1 MNVLLLFNWIVFHL
15 LLSIRSLCLRVKK
28 LSLHQDG
35 LENNES
41 GDARKTKIVR
51 PEDKILEEPVVVKGI
66 RGRRRVLCPVRV
78 APANGSNR
86 PVTNISPPQQIQSSL
101 ASSNS
106 PAKASSGKSTP
117 VTRAAQSRG
126 RSASPASPSPV
137 RPNRTS
143 ALRQNTTQSQKT
155 KSPSV
160 PVLESQVRLRANS
173 KSPRVSSAPCS
184 PRQLPM
190 TEQDVQQLK
199 RRSLEMASK
208 TINGT
213 PKSSPPKSES
223 VPVIDPQHPPLSS
236 LGKQGTFTKE
246 KSSSPETAAAKLEE
260 DQSVKIPPKVPP
272 KPKIPP
278 AAKPALPKKPSRF
291 NNGPSPLSSPRS
303 KGSPALSRR
312 SVSSASIGSDST
324 SATTT
329 WSGVDEQSSTP
340 PQKRTPPKK
349 VVASKI
355 ASLWKQVEE
364 SRSKQKNEQP
374 DVRKWISRG
383 DSAKPNTEDKAVGTA
398 SPEQQT
404 PRPIVSSGTFEK
416 LSSFSN
422 TQQVPV
428 ITPTGSNS
436 PSTSD
441 KRSPP
446 SRLPFR
452 LPRFGRSSQS
462 TTPTTPTLPTPPSPG
477 FDVSGAADTED
488 KRKFRVTAL

>member
-1 MNVLLLFNWIVFHL
+1 MTLTNQHIFIP
-15 LLSIRSLCLRVKK
+15 RSLCLRVKQMA
-28 LSLHQDG
+28 LHQEG
-35 LENNES
+35 LENNEG
-41 GDARKTKIVR
+41 GDLRKTKIVR
-51 PEDKILEEPVVVKGI
+51 PEDQKFLEDPMAIKGI

-78 APANGSNR
+78 IPINGPNR
-86 PVTNISPPQQIQSSL
+86 PVVNTSPPQQQQAQATTII
-101 ASSNS
+101 S
-106 PAKASSGKSTP
+106 PAKINGSKTTP
-117 VTRAAQSRG
+117 VSRAAQSRG

-143 ALRQNTTQSQKT
+143 ALRQNTTQSQKS
-155 KSPSV
+155 KYPSV
-160 PVLESQVRLRANS
+160 PVLESQVRMRSNS

-184 PRQLPM
+184 PRQLPVV
-190 TEQDVQQLK
+190 EQDAKQLK

-208 TINGT
+208 ASVASLKLT
-213 PKSSPPKSES
+213 PPKSES
-223 VPVIDPQHPPLSS
+223 VPAIDPQHPPLSS

-246 KSSSPETAAAKLEE
+246 KSSSPESVAAKEE
-260 DQSVKIPPKVPP
+260 EQSIKIPPKVPP
-272 KPKIPP
+272 KPKITQV
-278 AAKPALPKKPSRF
+278 AKPALPKKPSRF

-329 WSGVDEQSSTP
+329 WSGMDDQTSATP

-349 VVASKI
+349 VVTSKI

-364 SRSKQKNEQP
+364 SRSKQKAEQP

-383 DSAKPNTEDKAVGTA
+383 DSAKPSTEDKSVGTGC
-398 SPEQQT
+398 SPDQT

-428 ITPTGSNS
+428 ISPVTVNS
-436 PSTSD
+436 PSSD

-452 LPRFGRSSQS
+452 LPRFGRSSSQS
-462 TTPTTPTLPTPPSPG
+462 STPTTPTLPTPPSPG
-477 FDVSGAADTED
+477 FDVANSSSAETED

>member
-1 MNVLLLFNWIVFHL
+1 MTFCCLVNF
-15 LLSIRSLCLRVKK
+15 RSLCLRVRKMT
-28 LSLHQDG
+28 LNQDG

-41 GDARKTKIVR
+41 CEIRKTKIVR
-51 PEDKILEEPVVVKGI
+51 PEDKIMEEPAAVKGI

-78 APANGSNR
+78 APINGPNR
-86 PVTNISPPQQIQSSL
+86 TVVNSSPPQQTAQTS
-101 ASSNS
+101 ATTS
-106 PAKASSGKSTP
+106 PAKSSGKTTP

-143 ALRQNTTQSQKT
+143 ALRQNTTQSQKA
-155 KSPSV
+155 KCPSV
-160 PVLESQVRLRANS
+160 PALESQVRLRANS

-184 PRQLPM
+184 PRQLPVA
-190 TEQDVQQLK
+190 EQDAQQLK
-199 RRSLEMASK
+199 RRSLEMASR
-208 TINGT
+208 TSNSS

-223 VPVIDPQHPPLSS
+223 VPVIDPQHPPLASI
-236 LGKQGTFTKE
+236 GKQGTFTKE
-246 KSSSPETAAAKLEE
+246 KSSSPEGAAAAKAEE
-260 DQSVKIPPKVPP
+260 EQSVKIPPKVPP
-272 KPKIPP
+272 KPKIPAA

-329 WSGVDEQSSTP
+329 WSGVEDQAPTP

-364 SRSKQKNEQP
+364 SRSKQKTEQP

-383 DSAKPNTEDKAVGTA
+383 DSAKPCTEDKSVGTGC
-398 SPEQQT
+398 SPDQT

-422 TQQVPV
+422 SHQVPV
-428 ITPTGSNS
+428 IPPVATNCPS
-436 PSTSD
+436 PSD

-462 TTPTTPTLPTPPSPG
+462 NTPTTPTLPTPPSPG
-477 FDVSGAADTED
+477 FDVLNSSSSDAED

>member
-1 MNVLLLFNWIVFHL
+1 M
-15 LLSIRSLCLRVKK
+15 
-28 LSLHQDG
+28 SLHQDG
-35 LENNES
+35 LENNEV
-41 GDARKTKIVR
+41 GELRKTKIVR
-51 PEDKILEEPVVVKGI
+51 PEDKMMDEPAVVKGI

-78 APANGSNR
+78 APTNTPNR
-86 PVTNISPPQQIQSSL
+86 PFIHSSPPQQQQQQPSPAASL
-101 ASSNS
+101 S
-106 PAKASSGKSTP
+106 PAKTMSGKSTP
-117 VTRAAQSRG
+117 VSRASQSRG

-160 PVLESQVRLRANS
+160 PALESQVRLRANS

-184 PRQLPM
+184 PRQLPVAD
-190 TEQDVQQLK
+190 QDTNQLK
-199 RRSLEMASK
+199 RRSLEMATK
-208 TINGT
+208 ATNGS
-213 PKSSPPKSES
+213 PKCSPPKSES
-223 VPVIDPQHPPLSS
+223 VPVIDPQHPPLSTI
-236 LGKQGTFTKE
+236 GKQGTFTKE
-246 KSSSPETAAAKLEE
+246 KSSSPEGAAAKLEE
-260 DQSVKIPPKVPP
+260 PESIKIPPKVPP
-272 KPKIPP
+272 KPKIPA

-312 SVSSASIGSDST
+312 SVSSASIGSDSN
-324 SATTT
+324 SVATT
-329 WSGVDEQSSTP
+329 WSGVEEQSSTP

-364 SRSKQKNEQP
+364 SRSKQKTDQP

-398 SPEQQT
+398 SPDT
-404 PRPIVSSGTFEK
+404 TTRPIVSSGTFEK

-428 ITPTGSNS
+428 ITPTATNS
-436 PSTSD
+436 PSSD

-462 TTPTTPTLPTPPSPG
+462 STPTTPTLPTPPSPG
-477 FDVSGAADTED
+477 FDVSSADAED